1 MYEKEE
7 LFAKEKSFIIFFK
20 DTDDLPR
27 YKRIYEEGQVI
38 LDFARDN
45 MSLDS
50 LLGRAAEFE
59 APDSFINEL
68 RSFINLG
75 IIYVCEDK
83 RLVCQT
89 R

>member
-1 MYEKEE
+1 MQKKN
-7 LFAKEKSFIIFFK
+7 LSLSFFK

-27 YKRIYEEGQVI
+27 YKRIYEEGKLI

-59 APDSFINEL
+59 APDSFIDEL
-68 RSFINLG
+68 KSFINLG
-75 IIYVCEDK
+75 IVYVCEEM
-83 RLVCQT
+83 R
-89 R
+89 

>member
-1 MYEKEE
+1 M
-7 LFAKEKSFIIFFK
+7 SF
-20 DTDDLPR
+20 LLQ
-27 YKRIYEEGQVI
+27 RIYEEGKLI

-68 RSFINLG
+68 RSL
-75 IIYVCEDK
+75 
-83 RLVCQT
+83 
-89 R
+89 